1 MIPAFAQIVPPCIL
15 RTGPGLVGAGLAL
28 GAPAPAAAQAADGQ
42 AVAWVPT
49 AVLLMG
55 GLVLLGLLWVATLR
69 AQVKRR
75 TQEVEESEE
84 RYRLLVEHSP
94 EPIAVYRGG
103 LVAYANPAAARLV
116 GAGAPADV
124 IGRPLDSFVPA
135 PEVRGTPKRLD
146 GGKGALVM
154 EDRILRLDGT
164 VVEVEA
170 VSIRVSYGGEPAR
183 QVVLRDISGRRH
195 ADQRLLHDA
204 FHDSLTGLPNR
215 ALFHDRLDQSIKHRR
230 RNPGYGFAVLFL
242 DLDRFKVVNDS
253 LGHLKGDQ
261 LLVSLAA
268 RLQLCLRQGDTVAR
282 LGGDE
287 FAVLVDD
294 IDGLEDATR
303 VADRILEDLHTPTLL
318 DGHEIVVG
326 ASIGIALG
334 FTGYDRPEDLLRDA
348 DTAMYRA
355 KAAGTGGYEV
365 FDREMHASAVALL
378 RTETDLR
385 RALDR
390 DELRVHYQPII
401 SLESGVLEGF
411 EALLRWDH
419 PERGLTLPAEFIR
432 VAEETGLILP
442 MGWWTLRQAC
452 LQLRRWRDESTP
464 ISPLAVHV
472 NLSGRQLAQPDLARG
487 IADILTET
495 GVAPGELKLEIT
507 ESVVMRD
514 AVRAAGTLEALR
526 ELGVQLCIDDFGTG
540 YSSLSYLN
548 RFPVDVLKVDR
559 SFVSGPSAL
568 SWNIV
573 RAILTLARDMG
584 KRVIAEGVET
594 PEQLGA
600 LRALGA
606 PSAQGYLFS
615 AAVPGSATGA
625 MVEAWELMAHAGAGA
640 PPGRRE
646 TAPGTSGGRS
656 PARAEQPDPP
666 SPSKRLNAG

>member
-1 MIPAFAQIVPPCIL
+1 
-15 RTGPGLVGAGLAL
+15 
-28 GAPAPAAAQAADGQ
+28 
-42 AVAWVPT
+42 
-49 AVLLMG
+49 
-55 GLVLLGLLWVATLR
+55 
-69 AQVKRR
+69 
-75 TQEVEESEE
+75 
-84 RYRLLVEHSP
+84 P
-94 EPIAVYRGG
+94 EPIAVYRDGG
-103 LVAYANPAAARLV
+103 VVYANAAAARLV
-116 GAGAPADV
+116 GADAPADV
-124 IGRPLDSFVPA
+124 LGRPLADFVPS
-135 PEVRGTPKRLD
+135 PDVRGLPRRLD

-154 EDRILRLDGT
+154 QDRILRLDGS

-170 VSIRVSYGGEPAR
+170 VSIRITYGGQPAR

-195 ADQRLLHDA
+195 VDQRLLHDA

-215 ALFHDRLDQSIKHRR
+215 ALFHDRLEQAIKHRR
-230 RNPGYGFAVLFL
+230 RHPGYGFAVLFL

-261 LLVSLAA
+261 LLVTLAG
-268 RLQLCLRQGDTVAR
+268 RLQLCLREGDSVAR

-287 FAVLVDD
+287 FAVLVAD
-294 IDGLEDATR
+294 IEDLADATR
-303 VADRILEDLHTPTLL
+303 VADRILEDLATPTLL

-378 RTETDLR
+378 RTESDLR
-385 RALDR
+385 RALER
-390 DELRVHYQPII
+390 GEMRLHYQPII

-411 EALLRWDH
+411 EALLRWEH

-432 VAEETGLILP
+432 VAEETGLMLP
-442 MGWWTLRQAC
+442 MGWWALREAC
-452 LQLRRWRDESTP
+452 LQLRAWREESTP

-487 IADILTET
+487 IADILAET
-495 GVAPGELKLEIT
+495 GVAPAELKLEIT

-514 AVRAAGTLEALR
+514 AVRAAGTLEALK

-559 SFVSGPSAL
+559 SFVSGGSAV

-606 PSAQGYLFS
+606 PSAQGYIFS
-615 AAVPGSATGA
+615 AAVPAAATHRI
-625 MVEAWELMAHAGAGA
+625 VEAWDLPARGEGGGSSAPGGDAAASRAEGAGE
-640 PPGRRE
+640 GE
-646 TAPGTSGGRS
+646 EGSG
-656 PARAEQPDPP
+656 P
-666 SPSKRLNAG
+666 SAHLSAG